1 MDREES
7 EKINLLLEKCIS
19 DREEYEK
26 KLSELAE
33 EDYERWLSVIRPEYM
48 ERYIESKIESY
59 IRDNLKIKLEQRHS
73 NLLEVLVELNGIS
86 VCSETIDMYNFSN
99 LETNET
105 QNI

>member
-33 EDYERWLSVIRPEYM
+33 EDYKRWLSVIRPEYM
-48 ERYIESKIESY
+48 GRYIESKIESY
-59 IRDNLKIKLEQRHS
+59 IRDNLKIKLEQRQF
-73 NLLEVLVELNGIS
+73 NLLEVLVELNGIP
-86 VCSETIDMYNFSN
+86 VCGETIDMYKFSN
-99 LETNET
+99 HETNEA

>member
-26 KLSELAE
+26 KLSELTE
-33 EDYERWLSVIRPEYM
+33 EDYKRWLTIIRPEYM
-48 ERYIESKIESY
+48 GRYIESKIESY
-59 IRDNLKIKLEQRHS
+59 IRDNLKIKLEQRQS
-73 NLLEVLVELNGIS
+73 NLLEVLVELNRIP

-99 LETNET
+99 L
-105 QNI
+105 